1 MQTWNEVAFNELAI
15 PVILFLP
22 SKEKQRK
29 LDSFGYSIVLIVD
42 WMMTRMGGRSGSV
55 NILNTLGSG
64 LTSQQ
69 SLAWIEHAAIQTNR
83 LFACSQGKRG
93 FIGAKWEKFAHET
106 ILRVSYCLQRD
117 VYIQAHYPGKEKA
130 ACYMWFKTWVQSKHI
145 WVGGTQCGQ
154 LISVLGPS
162 WPEPKAITRR
172 QYRPM
177 CEFED

>member
-42 WMMTRMGGRSGSV
+42 WMMTRMGARSGSV

-69 SLAWIEHAAIQTNR
+69 SLAWIEHAAIQTDSLLAHR
-83 LFACSQGKRG
+83 
-93 FIGAKWEKFAHET
+93 AKDGLLGQNEKNLPMKPF
-106 ILRVSYCLQRD
+106 C
-117 VYIQAHYPGKEKA
+117 VYLTA
-130 ACYMWFKTWVQSKHI
+130 FNKTFTSK
-145 WVGGTQCGQ
+145 
-154 LISVLGPS
+154 P
-162 WPEPKAITRR
+162 ITRR
-172 QYRPM
+172 RKRQPVICGLRLECNQSIFGLVALNAGSWSPSW
-177 CEFED
+177 DQAGLSPKQ